1 MLILLRFAH
10 SGENMVRVKSVEEAV
25 ENYVIGVIQ
34 GAFKTKRYWM
44 KQGYDEEHAIKNA
57 VNYAIGQIKA
67 GISMDRKEIEATISK
82 FREMAEIANALADS
96 LNIALNNLPAT

>member
-1 MLILLRFAH
+1 
-10 SGENMVRVKSVEEAV
+10 MVKVKSVEEAV

-67 GISMDRKEIEATISK
+67 GISMNKNEIEATIGK
-82 FREMAEIANALADS
+82 FREIAEIANAFADLLGRTLKQYS
-96 LNIALNNLPAT
+96 SNIGLL